1 MRKVKKLYDAKYK
14 DVRDDKVKYFNA
26 LKEKQ

>member
-1 MRKVKKLYDAKYK
+1 MRKVKLYDAKYK